1 MNTFTLT
8 VVTPERSVFEG
19 EGRHVSARNHE
30 GYFGLLARH
39 APFITVL
46 EEGTLTL
53 DLSDDSRQ
61 EFSIRGGCLE
71 FSDNTC
77 TILADSIDQ

>member
-8 VVTPERSVFEG
+8 LVTPEQSVFEG
-19 EGRHVSARNHE
+19 EVRHVFARSAE
-30 GYFGLLARH
+30 GYFGILARH

-46 EEGTLTL
+46 DEGSLAL
-53 DLSDDSRQ
+53 DLPDDSHR

-77 TILADSIDQ
+77 TILADAIDQ